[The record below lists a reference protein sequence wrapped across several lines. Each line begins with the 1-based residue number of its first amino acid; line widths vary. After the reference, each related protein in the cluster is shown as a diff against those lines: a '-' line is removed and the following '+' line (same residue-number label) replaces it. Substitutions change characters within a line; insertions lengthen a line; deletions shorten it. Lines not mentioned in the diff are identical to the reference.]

1 MTEAITQ
8 LPIDECKDW
17 ILHAFDVKDQH
28 CTIRYAV
35 YNKWEFLIIN
45 SNISFECFPDVNIL
59 TKIKRT
65 IGMNLIKTT
74 RSHGSFVDDLWFGRP
89 IEQKKLQQWIADLIN
104 WSIYSTYRN
113 LN

>member
-1 MTEAITQ
+1 MAETITQ

-17 ILHAFDVKDQH
+17 ILHALDTKDQY
-28 CTIRYAV
+28 CT
-35 YNKWEFLIIN
+35 

-65 IGMNLIKTT
+65 TGMDLIKTT
-74 RSHGSFVDDLWFGRP
+74 RKILHGSNFVDELWFGRP

-104 WSIYSTYRN
+104 WSIYSRYRN

>member
-1 MTEAITQ
+1 MAETITQ
-8 LPIDECKDW
+8 LPINECKDW
-17 ILHAFDVKDQH
+17 ILHALGVNDQY

-45 SNISFECFPDVNIL
+45 SNISFERVNIL

-65 IGMNLIKTT
+65 TGMDLIKAT
-74 RSHGSFVDDLWFGRP
+74 RSHGNNFVDDLWFGRP

-104 WSIYSTYRN
+104 WSIYSTY
-113 LN
+113 